1 MSENDTNLSILEL
14 SDVFVGCKAES
25 MDEAIEF
32 VGRHLVDTGKVTEAY
47 VAGMHKR
54 ETVVSTYLGNNV
66 ALPHGV
72 LESKDH
78 IIKTGLAVAQY
89 PDGVDWQQGTARI
102 VVGLAAVGED
112 HVAVLS
118 QLAEVLQDE
127 ELCELL
133 SSTEDASV
141 IHGHLTAV
149 SEEDE
154 EE

>member
-1 MSENDTNLSILEL
+1 MSESEASLSVLEL
-14 SDVFVGCKAES
+14 SDVFVGCQADTME
-25 MDEAIEF
+25 EAIEF
-32 VGRHLVDTGKVTEAY
+32 VGRHLVDTGKVTEEY
-47 VAGMHKR
+47 IAGMQKR

-72 LESKDH
+72 LESKEH

-89 PDGVDWQQGTARI
+89 PGGVDWKQGTARI

-133 SSTEDASV
+133 ASTDDASV
-141 IHGHLTAV
+141 IHGYLTA
-149 SEEDE
+149 EGE
-154 EE
+154 EEEEE